1 MNLSYSTAHKIP
13 KGLWKISCNKICFGR
28 RGAIKVNE
36 VKPHRTLDIQILKH
50 N

>member
-13 KGLWKISCNKICFGR
+13 KGLWKINCNKICFGR

-36 VKPHRTLDIQILKH
+36 SQISWDSRVKLRY
-50 N
+50 